1 MKVKA
6 IAKTHFVHGNTPYAE
21 GQPGEFTK
29 AEAHDMEKSGLITV
43 GDDVTEEDM
52 LGNVKMDD
60 APANKMSDA
69 PDNKMAEVPRNK
81 STAKK

>member
-21 GQPGEFTK
+21 GEPGEFTK
-29 AEAHDMEKSGLITV
+29 AEAHDMEKSGLITI

-52 LGNVKMDD
+52 LGGVKMDD
-60 APANKMSDA
+60 APANKMA
-69 PDNKMAEVPRNK
+69 ETADNKMERPTSNK
-81 STAKK
+81 RK